1 MAQRKYTIYTDGK
14 VKTHRKIAHRGV
26 AARPARGMTP
36 AVRVEAAAMLA
47 SGLKPIQVASRFSA
61 QERDPVSIPLLEQLQ
76 ALNST
81 LKYQYPNMDTVH
93 DCNVAYASSLVVDQE
108 TWEKGLDTDL
118 KILGIV
124 EHRRTVDGIEIVE
137 PVIVFT
143 CRKVAG
149 NVIPAMEAWGGR
161 VPFRT
166 DGTFRLTRMYV
177 RFHHIF
183 VINYHNS

>member
-1 MAQRKYTIYTDGK
+1 M
-14 VKTHRKIAHRGV
+14 
-26 AARPARGMTP
+26 
-36 AVRVEAAAMLA
+36 
-47 SGLKPIQVASRFSA
+47 KPIQVASRFES
-61 QERDPVSIPLLEQLQ
+61 QDRDRASIPLLEQLQ
-76 ALNST
+76 ALNKS

-93 DCNVAYASSLVVDQE
+93 DCNVAYAASLVADQE

-177 RFHHIF
+177 PDSRPPPILFSLRFSFSPTILIF
-183 VINYHNS
+183 RVLLTFGYRRMHAVSSVFLRPHAYGVR